1 MDRSERLVRRLPPQG
16 TAVTCATCARARI
29 NTHNNLHCT
38 VLGRPVPL
46 SSTCSAHSDRSRT
59 MQIICAWCGLHL
71 GGPTD
76 GETTHGMCESCRSDQ
91 IAKARAALANNK
103 PVK

>member
-1 MDRSERLVRRLPPQG
+1 
-16 TAVTCATCARARI
+16 
-29 NTHNNLHCT
+29 
-38 VLGRPVPL
+38 
-46 SSTCSAHSDRSRT
+46 